1 MVAETMKF
9 YRLTNLITGYEST
22 VKVSG
27 EAQLADK
34 VQRFIKYN
42 SITESDV
49 RIDQIGWGYPKRYV
63 FNGEKFASQTLVYR
77 YQDLLYLKA
86 TGAIT
91 NLRVNPQ
98 YDLIEAFCYNGYKFR
113 KLYYQASFEYYDTVK
128 QRLVIEDYRGH
139 SQRRLADKAKTQ
151 MFIHMYKDK
160 ADIRFIHRDLYNP
173 IKERPTILSIEGDE
187 NDRKNRLQNNTEN
200 L

>member
-1 MVAETMKF
+1 MVAEAMKF

-34 VQRFIKYN
+34 VQRFITYN

-98 YDLIEAFCYNGYKFR
+98 YDLIEAFCYNGYEFR
-113 KLYYQASFEYYDTVK
+113 KLFYQADFEYYDTVK
-128 QRLVIEDYRGH
+128 QRLIIEDYRGH
-139 SQRRLADKAKTQ
+139 SKNRLTDKAKTQ
-151 MFIHMYKDK
+151 LFIHMYKDK

-173 IKERPTILSIEGDE
+173 IKKRPTILTIEE
-187 NDRKNRLQNNTEN
+187 SNDKAKRSE
-200 L
+200 

>member
-1 MVAETMKF
+1 MVAETMKS

-22 VKVSG
+22 VRVNG
-27 EAQLADK
+27 EEQLADK
-34 VQRFIKYN
+34 LRRFASNN

-98 YDLIEAFCYNGYKFR
+98 YDLIEAFCYNGYEFR
-113 KLYYQASFEYYDTVK
+113 KLFYQADFEYYDTVK
-128 QRLVIEDYRGH
+128 QRLIIEDYRGH
-139 SQRRLADKAKTQ
+139 SKNRLSDKAKTQ
-151 MFIHMYKDK
+151 LFIHMYKDK

-173 IKERPTILSIEGDE
+173 IRERPTILNIEGDE
-187 NDRKNRLQNNTEN
+187 NDSTD
-200 L
+200 

>member
-1 MVAETMKF
+1 MAETMKS

-22 VKVSG
+22 VKVNG

-34 VQRFIKYN
+34 IQRFIKYN

-98 YDLIEAFCYNGYKFR
+98 YDLIEAFCYNGYEFR
-113 KLYYQASFEYYDTVK
+113 KLFYQADFEYYDTVK
-128 QRLVIEDYRGH
+128 QRLIIEDYRGH
-139 SQRRLADKAKTQ
+139 SKNRLSDKAKTQ
-151 MFIHMYKDK
+151 LFIHMYKDK

-173 IKERPTILSIEGDE
+173 IKERPTILTIEE
-187 NDRKNRLQNNTEN
+187 SNDRKDRLQNKTEN

>member
-1 MVAETMKF
+1 MKS

-22 VKVSG
+22 VKVNG

-34 VQRFIKYN
+34 IQRFIKYN

-98 YDLIEAFCYNGYKFR
+98 YDLIEAFCYNGYEFR
-113 KLYYQASFEYYDTVK
+113 KLFYQADFEYYDTVK
-128 QRLVIEDYRGH
+128 QRLIIEDYRGH
-139 SQRRLADKAKTQ
+139 SKNRLSDKAKTQ
-151 MFIHMYKDK
+151 LFIHMYKDK

-173 IKERPTILSIEGDE
+173 IKKRPTILTIEE
-187 NDRKNRLQNNTEN
+187 SNDKAKRSE
-200 L
+200 

>member
-1 MVAETMKF
+1 MVVGAETIKF
-9 YRLTNLITGYEST
+9 FRLTNLITGYEST
-22 VKVSG
+22 VRVNG
-27 EAQLADK
+27 EEQLAEK
-34 VQRFIKYN
+34 MQRFISDN

-63 FNGEKFASQTLVYR
+63 FNGERFASQTIVYR

-91 NLRVNPQ
+91 NLRINPQ
-98 YDLIEAFCYNGYKFR
+98 YDLIPAFCYNGYKFR
-113 KLYYQASFEYYDTVK
+113 KLYYQADFEYYDTVK

-139 SQRRLADKAKTQ
+139 SQRKLADKAKTQ

-173 IKERPTILSIEGDE
+173 IKERPTILNIEGDE
-187 NDRKNRLQNNTEN
+187 NDSTD
-200 L
+200 

>member
-34 VQRFIKYN
+34 VQRFITYN

-98 YDLIEAFCYNGYKFR
+98 YDLIEAFCYNGYEFR
-113 KLYYQASFEYYDTVK
+113 KLFYQADFEYYDTVK
-128 QRLVIEDYRGH
+128 QRLIIEDYRGH
-139 SQRRLADKAKTQ
+139 SKNRLSDKAKTQ
-151 MFIHMYKDK
+151 LFIHMYKDK

-173 IKERPTILSIEGDE
+173 IKKRPTILTIEE
-187 NDRKNRLQNNTEN
+187 SNDKAKRSE
-200 L
+200 

>member
-1 MVAETMKF
+1 MVAEAMKF

-34 VQRFIKYN
+34 VQRFITYN

-98 YDLIEAFCYNGYKFR
+98 YDLIEAFCYNGYEFR
-113 KLYYQASFEYYDTVK
+113 KLFYQADFEYYDTVK
-128 QRLVIEDYRGH
+128 QRLIIEDYRGH
-139 SQRRLADKAKTQ
+139 SKNRLSDKAKTQ
-151 MFIHMYKDK
+151 LFIHMYKDK

-173 IKERPTILSIEGDE
+173 IKKRPTILTIEE
-187 NDRKNRLQNNTEN
+187 SNDKAKRSE
-200 L
+200 

>member
-22 VKVSG
+22 VKVNG

-34 VQRFIKYN
+34 IQRFIKYN

-98 YDLIEAFCYNGYKFR
+98 YDLIEAFCYNGYEFR
-113 KLYYQASFEYYDTVK
+113 KLFYQADFEYYDTVK
-128 QRLVIEDYRGH
+128 QRLIIEDYRGH
-139 SQRRLADKAKTQ
+139 SKNRLSDKAKTQ
-151 MFIHMYKDK
+151 LFIHMYKDK

-173 IKERPTILSIEGDE
+173 IKKRPTILSIEE
-187 NDRKNRLQNNTEN
+187 SNDSKNRLQNNTEN

>member
-1 MVAETMKF
+1 MVAETMKS

-22 VKVSG
+22 VKVNG

-34 VQRFIKYN
+34 LRRFASNN

-98 YDLIEAFCYNGYKFR
+98 YDLIEAFCYNGYEFR
-113 KLYYQASFEYYDTVK
+113 KLFYQADFEYYDTVK
-128 QRLVIEDYRGH
+128 QRLIIEDYRGH
-139 SQRRLADKAKTQ
+139 SKNRLSDKAKTQ
-151 MFIHMYKDK
+151 LFIHMYKDK

-173 IKERPTILSIEGDE
+173 IIKRPTILSIEE
-187 NDRKNRLQNNTEN
+187 SNDRKD
-200 L
+200 

>member
-34 VQRFIKYN
+34 VQRFITYN

-98 YDLIEAFCYNGYKFR
+98 YDLIEAFCYNGYEFR
-113 KLYYQASFEYYDTVK
+113 KLFYQADFEYYDTVK
-128 QRLVIEDYRGH
+128 QRLIIEDYRGH
-139 SQRRLADKAKTQ
+139 SKNRLTDKAKTQ
-151 MFIHMYKDK
+151 LFIHMYKDK

-173 IKERPTILSIEGDE
+173 IIKRPTILTIEE
-187 NDRKNRLQNNTEN
+187 SNDRKDRLQNKTEN

>member
-22 VKVSG
+22 VKVNG

-34 VQRFIKYN
+34 IQRFIKYN

-98 YDLIEAFCYNGYKFR
+98 YDLIEAFCYNGYEFR
-113 KLYYQASFEYYDTVK
+113 KLFYQADFEYYDTVK
-128 QRLVIEDYRGH
+128 QRLIIEDYRGH
-139 SQRRLADKAKTQ
+139 SKNRLTDKAKTQ
-151 MFIHMYKDK
+151 LFIHMYKDK

-173 IKERPTILSIEGDE
+173 IKKRPTILTIEE
-187 NDRKNRLQNNTEN
+187 SNDKAKRSE
-200 L
+200 

>member
-98 YDLIEAFCYNGYKFR
+98 YDLIEAFCYNGYEFR
-113 KLYYQASFEYYDTVK
+113 KLFYQADFEYYDTVK
-128 QRLVIEDYRGH
+128 QRLIIEDYRGH
-139 SQRRLADKAKTQ
+139 SKNRLSDKAKTQ
-151 MFIHMYKDK
+151 LFIHMYKDK

-173 IKERPTILSIEGDE
+173 IIKRPTILTIEE
-187 NDRKNRLQNNTEN
+187 SNDRKDRLQNKTEN

>member
-1 MVAETMKF
+1 MVAETMKS

-22 VKVSG
+22 VRVNG
-27 EAQLADK
+27 EEQLADK
-34 VQRFIKYN
+34 LRRFASNN

-91 NLRVNPQ
+91 NLRINPQ
-98 YDLIEAFCYNGYKFR
+98 YDLIPAFCYHGYKFR
-113 KLYYQASFEYYDTVK
+113 KLYYQADFEYYDTVK
-128 QRLVIEDYRGH
+128 QRTVIEDYRGH
-139 SQRRLADKAKTQ
+139 SQRKIADKAKTQ
-151 MFIHMYKDK
+151 LFIHMYKDK

-173 IKERPTILSIEGDE
+173 IKERPTILTIEE
-187 NDRKNRLQNNTEN
+187 SNDRKDRLQNKTEN

>member
-1 MVAETMKF
+1 MAETIKF
-9 YRLTNLITGYEST
+9 FRLTNLITGYEST
-22 VKVSG
+22 VRVNG
-27 EAQLADK
+27 EEQLAEK
-34 VQRFIKYN
+34 MQRFISDN

-63 FNGEKFASQTLVYR
+63 FNGERFSSQTIVYR

-91 NLRVNPQ
+91 NLRINPQ
-98 YDLIEAFCYNGYKFR
+98 YDLIPAFCYNGYKFR
-113 KLYYQASFEYYDTVK
+113 KLYYQAHFEYYDTVK
-128 QRLVIEDYRGH
+128 QRTVIEDYRGH
-139 SQRRLADKAKTQ
+139 SQRKLADKAKTQ

-173 IKERPTILSIEGDE
+173 IRERPTILNIEGDE
-187 NDRKNRLQNNTEN
+187 NDSTD
-200 L
+200 

>member
-22 VKVSG
+22 VKVNG

-34 VQRFIKYN
+34 IQRFIKYN

-98 YDLIEAFCYNGYKFR
+98 YDLIEAFCYNGYEFR
-113 KLYYQASFEYYDTVK
+113 KLFYQADFEYYDTVK
-128 QRLVIEDYRGH
+128 QRLIIEDYRGH
-139 SQRRLADKAKTQ
+139 SKNRLSDKAKTQ
-151 MFIHMYKDK
+151 LFIHMYKDK
-160 ADIRFIHRDLYNP
+160 VDIRFIHRDLYNP
-173 IKERPTILSIEGDE
+173 IKKRPTILTIEE
-187 NDRKNRLQNNTEN
+187 SNDRKDRLQNKTEN

>member
-1 MVAETMKF
+1 MVAEAMKF

-22 VKVSG
+22 VRVNG
-27 EAQLADK
+27 EDQLAEK
-34 VQRFIKYN
+34 MQRFISDN

-98 YDLIEAFCYNGYKFR
+98 YDLIEAFCYNGYEFR
-113 KLYYQASFEYYDTVK
+113 KLYYQAHFEYYDTVK

-139 SQRRLADKAKTQ
+139 SKNRLSDKAKTQ
-151 MFIHMYKDK
+151 LFIHMYKDK

-173 IKERPTILSIEGDE
+173 IKKRPTILTIEE
-187 NDRKNRLQNNTEN
+187 SNDKAKRSE
-200 L
+200 

>member
-34 VQRFIKYN
+34 VQRFITYN

-98 YDLIEAFCYNGYKFR
+98 YDLIEAFCYNGYEFR
-113 KLYYQASFEYYDTVK
+113 KLYYQADFEYYDTVK
-128 QRLVIEDYRGH
+128 QRLIIEDYRGH
-139 SQRRLADKAKTQ
+139 SKNRLSDKAKTQ
-151 MFIHMYKDK
+151 LFIHMYKDK

-173 IKERPTILSIEGDE
+173 IKKRPTILTIEE
-187 NDRKNRLQNNTEN
+187 SNDRKDRLQNKTEN

>member
-34 VQRFIKYN
+34 VQRFITYN

-98 YDLIEAFCYNGYKFR
+98 YDLIEAFCYNGYEFR
-113 KLYYQASFEYYDTVK
+113 KLYYQADFEYYDTVK
-128 QRLVIEDYRGH
+128 QRLIIEDYRGH
-139 SQRRLADKAKTQ
+139 SKGRLADKARTQ
-151 MFIHMYKDK
+151 LFIHMYKDK

-173 IKERPTILSIEGDE
+173 IKKRPTILTIEE
-187 NDRKNRLQNNTEN
+187 SNDRKNRLQNNTEN

>member
-34 VQRFIKYN
+34 VQRFITYN

-98 YDLIEAFCYNGYKFR
+98 YDLIEAFCYNGYEFR
-113 KLYYQASFEYYDTVK
+113 KLFYQADFEYYDTVK
-128 QRLVIEDYRGH
+128 QRLIIEDYRGH
-139 SQRRLADKAKTQ
+139 SKNRLSDKAKTQ
-151 MFIHMYKDK
+151 LFIHMYKDK

-173 IKERPTILSIEGDE
+173 IKERPTILTIEE
-187 NDRKNRLQNNTEN
+187 SNDRKDRLQNKTEN

>member
-22 VKVSG
+22 VKVNG

-34 VQRFIKYN
+34 IQRFIKYN

-98 YDLIEAFCYNGYKFR
+98 YDLIEAFCYNGYEFR
-113 KLYYQASFEYYDTVK
+113 KLFYQADFEYYDTVK
-128 QRLVIEDYRGH
+128 QRLIIEDYRGH
-139 SQRRLADKAKTQ
+139 SKNRLSDKAKTQ
-151 MFIHMYKDK
+151 LFIHMYKDK

-173 IKERPTILSIEGDE
+173 IKKRPTILTIEE
-187 NDRKNRLQNNTEN
+187 SNDRKDRLQNKTEN

>member
-63 FNGEKFASQTLVYR
+63 FNGERFSSQTLVYR

-98 YDLIEAFCYNGYKFR
+98 YDLIEAFCYNGYEFR
-113 KLYYQASFEYYDTVK
+113 KLYYQADFEYYDTVK
-128 QRLVIEDYRGH
+128 QRLIIEDYRGH
-139 SQRRLADKAKTQ
+139 SKNRLSDKAKTQ
-151 MFIHMYKDK
+151 LFIHMYKDK

-173 IKERPTILSIEGDE
+173 IKKRPTILTIEE
-187 NDRKNRLQNNTEN
+187 SNDKAKRSE
-200 L
+200 

>member
-1 MVAETMKF
+1 MAETIKF
-9 YRLTNLITGYEST
+9 FRLTNLITGYEST
-22 VKVSG
+22 VRVNG
-27 EAQLADK
+27 EEQLAEK
-34 VQRFIKYN
+34 MQRFISDN

-63 FNGEKFASQTLVYR
+63 FNGERFASQTIAYR

-91 NLRVNPQ
+91 NLRINPQ
-98 YDLIEAFCYNGYKFR
+98 YDLIPAFCYNGYKFR
-113 KLYYQASFEYYDTVK
+113 KLYYQADFEYYDTLK

-139 SQRRLADKAKTQ
+139 SQKRLSDKAKTQ

-173 IKERPTILSIEGDE
+173 IRERPTILNIEGDE
-187 NDRKNRLQNNTEN
+187 NDSTD
-200 L
+200 

>member
-1 MVAETMKF
+1 MKF

-98 YDLIEAFCYNGYKFR
+98 YDLIEAFCYNGYEFR
-113 KLYYQASFEYYDTVK
+113 KLFYQADFEYYDTVK
-128 QRLVIEDYRGH
+128 QRLIIEDYRGH
-139 SQRRLADKAKTQ
+139 SKNRLSDKAKTQ
-151 MFIHMYKDK
+151 LFIHMYKDK

-173 IKERPTILSIEGDE
+173 IKKRPTILTIEE
-187 NDRKNRLQNNTEN
+187 SNDRKDRLQNKTEN

>member
-98 YDLIEAFCYNGYKFR
+98 YDLIEAFCYNGYEFR
-113 KLYYQASFEYYDTVK
+113 KLFYQADFEYYDTVK
-128 QRLVIEDYRGH
+128 QRLIIEDYRGH
-139 SQRRLADKAKTQ
+139 SKNRLSDKAKTQ
-151 MFIHMYKDK
+151 LFIHMYKDK

-173 IKERPTILSIEGDE
+173 IKKRPTILTIEE
-187 NDRKNRLQNNTEN
+187 SNDKAKRSE
-200 L
+200 

>member
-34 VQRFIKYN
+34 VQRFITYN

-63 FNGEKFASQTLVYR
+63 FNGERFSSQTLVYR

-98 YDLIEAFCYNGYKFR
+98 YDLIEAFCYNGYEFR
-113 KLYYQASFEYYDTVK
+113 KLFYQADFEYYDTVK
-128 QRLVIEDYRGH
+128 QRLIIEDYRGH
-139 SQRRLADKAKTQ
+139 SKNRLSDKAKTQ
-151 MFIHMYKDK
+151 LFIHMYKDK

-173 IKERPTILSIEGDE
+173 IKKRPTILTIEE
-187 NDRKNRLQNNTEN
+187 SNDKAKRSE
-200 L
+200 

>member
-1 MVAETMKF
+1 MVAETMKS

-22 VKVSG
+22 VKVNG

-34 VQRFIKYN
+34 IQRFIKYN

-98 YDLIEAFCYNGYKFR
+98 YDLIEAFCYNGYEFR
-113 KLYYQASFEYYDTVK
+113 KLFYQADFEYYDTVK
-128 QRLVIEDYRGH
+128 QRLIIEDYRGH
-139 SQRRLADKAKTQ
+139 SKNRLSDKAKTQ
-151 MFIHMYKDK
+151 LFIHMYKDK

-173 IKERPTILSIEGDE
+173 IKKRPTILTIEE
-187 NDRKNRLQNNTEN
+187 SNDRKDRLQNKTEN

>member
-34 VQRFIKYN
+34 VQRFITYN

-98 YDLIEAFCYNGYKFR
+98 YDLIEAFCYNGYEFR
-113 KLYYQASFEYYDTVK
+113 KLFYQADFEYYDTVK
-128 QRLVIEDYRGH
+128 QRLIIEDYRGH
-139 SQRRLADKAKTQ
+139 SKNRLSDKAKTQ
-151 MFIHMYKDK
+151 LFIHMYKDK

-173 IKERPTILSIEGDE
+173 IKKRPTILTIEE
-187 NDRKNRLQNNTEN
+187 SNDRKDRLQNKTEN

>member
-34 VQRFIKYN
+34 VQRFITYN

-98 YDLIEAFCYNGYKFR
+98 YDLIEAFCYNGYEFR
-113 KLYYQASFEYYDTVK
+113 KLFYQADFEYYDTVK

-139 SQRRLADKAKTQ
+139 SKNRLSDKAKTQ
-151 MFIHMYKDK
+151 LFIHMYKDK

-173 IKERPTILSIEGDE
+173 IKKRPTILTIEE
-187 NDRKNRLQNNTEN
+187 SNDKAKRSE
-200 L
+200 

>member
-34 VQRFIKYN
+34 VQRFISDN

-98 YDLIEAFCYNGYKFR
+98 YDLIEAFCYNGYEFR
-113 KLYYQASFEYYDTVK
+113 KLFYQADFEYYDTVK
-128 QRLVIEDYRGH
+128 QRLIIEDYRGH
-139 SQRRLADKAKTQ
+139 SKNRLSDKAKTQ
-151 MFIHMYKDK
+151 LFIHMYKDK

-173 IKERPTILSIEGDE
+173 IKKRPTILTIEE
-187 NDRKNRLQNNTEN
+187 SNDKAKRSE
-200 L
+200 

>member
-22 VKVSG
+22 VKVNG

-34 VQRFIKYN
+34 IQRFIKYN

-98 YDLIEAFCYNGYKFR
+98 YDLIEAFCYNGYEFR
-113 KLYYQASFEYYDTVK
+113 KLFYQADFEYYDTVK
-128 QRLVIEDYRGH
+128 QRLIIEDYRGH
-139 SQRRLADKAKTQ
+139 SKNRLSDKAKTQ
-151 MFIHMYKDK
+151 LFIHMYKDK

-173 IKERPTILSIEGDE
+173 IKKRPTILTIEE
-187 NDRKNRLQNNTEN
+187 SNDKAKRSE
-200 L
+200 

>member
-34 VQRFIKYN
+34 VQRFITYN

-63 FNGEKFASQTLVYR
+63 FNGERFSSQTLVYR

-98 YDLIEAFCYNGYKFR
+98 YDLIEAFCYNGYEFR
-113 KLYYQASFEYYDTVK
+113 KLYYQADFEYYDTVK
-128 QRLVIEDYRGH
+128 QRLIIEDYRGH
-139 SQRRLADKAKTQ
+139 SKNRLSDKAKTQ
-151 MFIHMYKDK
+151 LFIHMYKDK

-173 IKERPTILSIEGDE
+173 IKKRPTILTIEE
-187 NDRKNRLQNNTEN
+187 SNDKAKRSE
-200 L
+200 

>member
-1 MVAETMKF
+1 MVAETMKS

-22 VKVSG
+22 VRVNG
-27 EAQLADK
+27 EEQLADK
-34 VQRFIKYN
+34 LRRFASNN

-98 YDLIEAFCYNGYKFR
+98 YDLIEAFCYNGYEFR
-113 KLYYQASFEYYDTVK
+113 KLFYQADFEYYDTVK
-128 QRLVIEDYRGH
+128 QRLIIEDYRGH
-139 SQRRLADKAKTQ
+139 SKNRLSDKAKTQ
-151 MFIHMYKDK
+151 LFIHMYKDK

-173 IKERPTILSIEGDE
+173 IKKRPTILTIEE
-187 NDRKNRLQNNTEN
+187 SNDKAKRSE
-200 L
+200 

>member
-34 VQRFIKYN
+34 IQRFIKYN

-98 YDLIEAFCYNGYKFR
+98 YDLIEAFCYNGYEFR
-113 KLYYQASFEYYDTVK
+113 KLFYQADFEYYDTVK
-128 QRLVIEDYRGH
+128 QRLIIEDYRGH
-139 SQRRLADKAKTQ
+139 SKNRLSDKAKTQ
-151 MFIHMYKDK
+151 LFIHMYKDK

-173 IKERPTILSIEGDE
+173 IKKRPTILTIEE
-187 NDRKNRLQNNTEN
+187 SNDKAKRSE
-200 L
+200 

>member
-1 MVAETMKF
+1 MKF

-34 VQRFIKYN
+34 VQRFITYN

-98 YDLIEAFCYNGYKFR
+98 YDLIEAFCYNGYEFR
-113 KLYYQASFEYYDTVK
+113 KLFYQADFEYYDTVK
-128 QRLVIEDYRGH
+128 QRLIIEDYRGH
-139 SQRRLADKAKTQ
+139 SKNRLSDKAKTQ
-151 MFIHMYKDK
+151 LFIHMYKDK

-173 IKERPTILSIEGDE
+173 IKKRPTILTIEE
-187 NDRKNRLQNNTEN
+187 SNDRKDRLQNKTEN

>member
-1 MVAETMKF
+1 MVAETMKS

-22 VKVSG
+22 VKVNG

-34 VQRFIKYN
+34 IQRFIKYN

-98 YDLIEAFCYNGYKFR
+98 YDLIEAFCYNGYEFR
-113 KLYYQASFEYYDTVK
+113 KLFYQADFEYYDTVK
-128 QRLVIEDYRGH
+128 QRLIIEDYRGH
-139 SQRRLADKAKTQ
+139 SKNRLSDKAKTQ
-151 MFIHMYKDK
+151 LFIHMYKDK
-160 ADIRFIHRDLYNP
+160 ADIEFIHRDLYNP
-173 IKERPTILSIEGDE
+173 IKERPTILTIEE
-187 NDRKNRLQNNTEN
+187 SNDRKDRLQNKTEN